1 MGDISSFSHT
11 TRERPVEMF
20 GQQASESSIQ
30 IKRIDVASRA
40 LDTLR
45 VQAQALGM
53 HRLAL
58 DFRLRERLHRSRL
71 PGLRGYGAIEGNE
84 LLGFTY
90 GLSSENSEWWRR
102 YTVPHLRDSGNKGWT
117 EGTFLVCELHVL
129 PSYQHRGLG
138 TQLISELCA
147 HAVEPRSVLSTPH
160 GPTPARQLYKFLGYR
175 DLVEKVSFPGVREP
189 FSLMGAELP
198 LAARIILAESGVD
211 GADSH

>member
-1 MGDISSFSHT
+1 
-11 TRERPVEMF
+11 MF
-20 GQQASESSIQ
+20 DQQAYGSSIQ
-30 IKRIDVASRA
+30 ITRIDVASRA

-53 HRLAL
+53 HRFAL
-58 DFRLRERLHRSRL
+58 DFRLRERLHRTRL
-71 PGLRGYGAIEGNE
+71 PGLRGYGAMEGDE

-90 GLSSENSEWWRR
+90 GIPSDHSEWWRH
-102 YTVPHLRDSGNKGWT
+102 YTVPHLRDSGNTGWT
-117 EGTFLVCELHVL
+117 EEAFLVCELHVL

-147 HAVEPRSVLSTPH
+147 HAAEPRSVLSTPH

-175 DLVEKVSFPGVREP
+175 DLVEKVSFPGVRQP

-198 LAARIILAESGVD
+198 LAARTILAESVVVGT
-211 GADSH
+211 DSH